1 MEFFG
6 RLGAL
11 AIAGALLYVGIKL
24 NKASKKGAKNT
35 SIVFGFLGGL
45 AFLVTVVGDW
55 MHQASW
61 LGQFAVAAL
70 IVCVC
75 IIVVDWLVD
84 KKPDKPALYAAFALG
99 MAIVL
104 GAANLD
110 TAAKQIGD
118 GGSQVSDQLSKMG
131 DGAQQQPAKKGK

>member
-24 NKASKKGAKNT
+24 NKSSKKGAKNA
-35 SIVFGFLGGL
+35 SIVFGFIAGL

-55 MHQASW
+55 MHKADW

-75 IIVVDWLVD
+75 IIIVDWLVD

-104 GAANLD
+104 GAANLP
-110 TAAKQIGD
+110 TAMNQISN
-118 GGSQVSDQLSKMG
+118 GGTEVSNQLSQMG
-131 DGAQQQPAKKGK
+131 K